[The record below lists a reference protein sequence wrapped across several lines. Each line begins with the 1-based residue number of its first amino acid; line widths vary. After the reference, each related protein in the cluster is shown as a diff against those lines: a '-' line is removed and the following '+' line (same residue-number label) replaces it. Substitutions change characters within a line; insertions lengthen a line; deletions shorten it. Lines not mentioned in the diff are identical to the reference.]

1 MAYSV
6 RCRDAGM
13 DCPGAFT
20 TESAQEVLKHVQLH
34 LGEAH
39 PDKSVPEDQIRQLI
53 KTTV

>member
-1 MAYSV
+1 MAYAL

-20 TESAQEVLKHVQLH
+20 TETAQELMKHAQMH

-39 PDKSVPEDQIRQLI
+39 PEKSVPEDQLRQLF
-53 KTTV
+53 KTA